1 MRELPNRWYRKGD
14 ELLEEIDDYAKEV
27 DENVREYHDSCNRY
41 EKLQKQLDE
50 HIDFAE
56 KRKTQRFYKSEIQRF
71 SKEKGEKEDGSKPVK
86 RE

>member
-1 MRELPNRWYRKGD
+1 MSG
-14 ELLEEIDDYAKEV
+14 
-27 DENVREYHDSCNRY
+27 EYHDSCNRY

-71 SKEKGEKEDGSKPVK
+71 SKEKGEKRRTDRSL
-86 RE
+86 